1 MGRAPR
7 AKRTAG
13 CSSGGRCAR
22 ACALGPV
29 QTRMQWKASENV
41 DAVKY
46 RNSLDAMNKVF
57 QASGAAGLYQG
68 MSAQILKAVLQQA
81 IQFAMKEEIAIMTL
95 RLYVML
101 AALRGQKS

>member
-1 MGRAPR
+1 
-7 AKRTAG
+7 
-13 CSSGGRCAR
+13 
-22 ACALGPV
+22 
-29 QTRMQWKASENV
+29 MQWKASENV